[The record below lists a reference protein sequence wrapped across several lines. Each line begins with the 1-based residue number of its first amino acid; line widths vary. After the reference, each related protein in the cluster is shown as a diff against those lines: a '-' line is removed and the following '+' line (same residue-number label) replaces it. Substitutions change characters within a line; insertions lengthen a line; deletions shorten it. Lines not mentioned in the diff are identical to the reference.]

1 MRLLE
6 IQRQIK
12 KRRKFKDGNFMI
24 EVKLEN
30 PGDEHQEF
38 LKVFVFENG
47 QQIAKALYKQWNKN
61 SKWEPLSI
69 DSKDYSA
76 RKRMKSMIEKFAR
89 EAGYIL

>member
-12 KRRKFKDGNFMI
+12 GRRKFKDGNFMI

-47 QQIAKALYKQWNKN
+47 KQVAKALYKQWKRNG
-61 SKWEPLSI
+61 KWEPLSVNTE
-69 DSKDYSA
+69 DYTR
-76 RKRMKSMIEKFAR
+76 RKSMHEMIEKFAR

>member
-12 KRRKFKDGNFMI
+12 KRRKFKDGGFMI
-24 EVKLEN
+24 EIKLEN

-47 QQIAKALYKQWNKN
+47 KQVAKALYKQWQRDG
-61 SKWEPLSI
+61 KWEPLSI
-69 DSKDYSA
+69 DSKEYA
-76 RKRMKSMIEKFAR
+76 RRKTMQEMIKRAAQ

>member
-12 KRRKFKDGNFMI
+12 KRRKFRDGNFMI

-38 LKVFVFENG
+38 LKVYVFENG
-47 QQIAKALYKQWNKN
+47 ERVAKGLYKQWKQNG
-61 SKWEPLSI
+61 KWEPLSI
-69 DSKDYSA
+69 DAKTYNS
-76 RKRMKSMIEKFAR
+76 RKRMQEIIEQFAKQAGFMI
-89 EAGYIL
+89 

>member
-12 KRRKFKDGNFMI
+12 ERRKFRDGNFMI

-47 QQIAKALYKQWNKN
+47 KQVAKGLYKQWQRNG
-61 SKWEPLSI
+61 KWEPLSI
-69 DSKDYSA
+69 TSKEYT
-76 RKRMKSMIEKFAR
+76 RRKSMQEMIKRFAR

>member
-6 IQRQIK
+6 IQRQIR
-12 KRRKFKDGNFMI
+12 KRRKFRHGDYMV

-47 QQIAKALYKQWNKN
+47 KQVAKALYKQWNKN

-69 DSKDYSA
+69 DTKEYS
-76 RKRMKSMIEKFAR
+76 RRKSMQEMITSAAR